1 MKKKVVYAGLTIVA
15 IACLMFLAYAVTN
28 VVESLEE
35 VSNMLFFGSLFIGMS
50 GIFIMVIGY
59 TLEEKTRK

>member
-1 MKKKVVYAGLTIVA
+1 MKKKVVYTGLTILA

-28 VVESLEE
+28 VVESLEQL
-35 VSNMLFFGSLFIGMS
+35 SNMLFFGSLFIGIG

-59 TLEEKTRK
+59 AWEEKQRN